1 MSIRLLITG
10 SNGLLGKCFRRLI
23 DSKNIS
29 VIATGLKQ
37 DRMGDHKHLYKTLD
51 VTNKDSATFTGS
63 SGHDIGRVLGSNMGI
78 RSMSISASGVF
89 TDSST
94 ENILRGFA
102 FDGAIQNYDLVFSDG
117 SKISGAFLVTSYE
130 RAGEFNGEETFS
142 CTLES
147 SGTIT
152 YTNA

>member
-1 MSIRLLITG
+1 MPAGKGSSFLLKDNSTGTPATMGGLRSTSMTINGEMVDIT
-10 SNGLLGKCFRRLI
+10 
-23 DSKNIS
+23 
-29 VIATGLKQ
+29 T
-37 DRMGDHKHLYKTLD
+37 
-51 VTNKDSATFTGS
+51 KDSNAIITRGNDKARDLLQ
-63 SGHDIGRVLGSNMGI
+63 GGGV
-78 RSMSISASGVF
+78 RSMSITASGVF

-130 RAGEFNGEETFS
+130 RAGEFNGEETYS
-142 CTLES
+142 VTLES
-147 SGTIT
+147 SNTIT

>member
-1 MSIRLLITG
+1 MAAGKGSSFLLKDNSTGTPATMGGLRSTSMTINGEAVDIT
-10 SNGLLGKCFRRLI
+10 
-23 DSKNIS
+23 
-29 VIATGLKQ
+29 T
-37 DRMGDHKHLYKTLD
+37 
-51 VTNKDSATFTGS
+51 KDSNAFIT
-63 SGHDIGRVLGSNMGI
+63 SGNDKARDLLQGGGVR
-78 RSMSISASGVF
+78 SISITASGVF

-130 RAGEFNGEETFS
+130 RAGEFNGEETYS
-142 CTLES
+142 VTLES
-147 SGTIT
+147 SNTIT

>member
-1 MSIRLLITG
+1 M
-10 SNGLLGKCFRRLI
+10 
-23 DSKNIS
+23 
-29 VIATGLKQ
+29 ATGKGSSFLLK
-37 DRMGDHKHLYKTLD
+37 DNSTGTPATLGGLRSTSMTINGEAVD
-51 VTNKDSATFTGS
+51 ITTKDSNAFIS
-63 SGHDIGRVLGSNMGI
+63 SGNDKARDLLQGGGV
-78 RSMSISASGVF
+78 RSMTISASGVF

-130 RAGEFNGEETFS
+130 RAGEFNGEETYS
-142 CTLES
+142 VTLES
-147 SGTIT
+147 SNTIT

>member
-1 MSIRLLITG
+1 MPAGKGSSFLLKDNSTGTPATIGGLRSTSMTINGEAVDIT
-10 SNGLLGKCFRRLI
+10 
-23 DSKNIS
+23 
-29 VIATGLKQ
+29 T
-37 DRMGDHKHLYKTLD
+37 
-51 VTNKDSATFTGS
+51 KDSNDIIS
-63 SGHDIGRVLGSNMGI
+63 SGNDKARDLLQGGGV
-78 RSMSISASGVF
+78 RSMSLTASGVF

-130 RAGEFNGEETFS
+130 RAGEFNGEETYS
-142 CTLES
+142 VTLES
-147 SGTIT
+147 SNTIT